1 MIYLITGIPGSGKT
15 LYAVS
20 TLIKSLMA
28 DKMTGADGKPVE
40 RRLVVDGIPA
50 LTIPHEMMAK
60 TIVDEKTITVE
71 EGGHGV
77 GNWWEWCKPGDVI
90 VIDEVQRIWRPRA
103 MGSKPP
109 RMVTELET
117 HRHKGVDLV
126 LITQSPM
133 LMDQNVRRLVGR
145 HQHVRRLFGMA
156 RALIYDW
163 DGCQADVHRV
173 ASANKTMWAYPKDA
187 YKLYASSELHT
198 KQKQKFPIWA
208 ALPVVALVAGL
219 FIAPKAF
226 SVLSGAAT
234 GKGITEAVH
243 APGKPASAPVLAASA
258 PAAGASEAV
267 AANDAP
273 EEILPDVPALPA
285 GISKSEGI
293 AGCIRAVGKCV
304 CFDGSGS
311 VAPVAVDICETKM
324 TGWMPDRPKTDGDA
338 AVLARIPE
346 LYEPANQLVHDHQM
360 QLIRD
365 SLRKPGPSVD
375 IDRPDLS
382 SWREIL

>member
-28 DKMTGADGKPVE
+28 DKMDGPDGKPIQ
-40 RRLVVDGIPA
+40 RRLVVDGIPKLA
-50 LTIPHEMMAK
+50 LPHELMAK
-60 TIVDEKTITVE
+60 TTVDEKTITVE
-71 EGGHGV
+71 DGGSGV

-133 LMDQNVRRLVGR
+133 LIDQNVRRLVGR

-156 RALIYDW
+156 RAMIYDW

-173 ASANKTMWAYPKDA
+173 ATASKTMWAYPKDA

-198 KQKQKFPIWA
+198 KQKQKFPVWA
-208 ALPVVALVAGL
+208 ALPVLALVAGL
-219 FIAPKAF
+219 VIAPKAF
-226 SVLSGAAT
+226 GVLSGSMT
-234 GKGITEAVH
+234 GKGISSKTADASVPAAS
-243 APGKPASAPVLAASA
+243 APSVAASAPVVAAS
-258 PAAGASEAV
+258 E
-267 AANDAP
+267 P
-273 EEILPDVPALPA
+273 ENTFDPDHPDNQPP
-285 GISKSEGI
+285 SP
-293 AGCIRAVGKCV
+293 IRAAAPVFSGCAIGRDRCV
-304 CFDGSGS
+304 CIDTKGSKLPIGETECRVKMSGMFAGGS
-311 VAPVAVDICETKM
+311 VGSDNAHAMDTLASSYSPQMAMVS
-324 TGWMPDRPKTDGDA
+324 DA
-338 AVLARIPE
+338 
-346 LYEPANQLVHDHQM
+346 QS
-360 QLIRD
+360 IRD
-365 SLRKPGPSVD
+365 MLTPSNPVKE
-375 IDRPDLS
+375 S
-382 SWREIL
+382 SVIMREIIGW